1 MSGPVI
7 PILDLRTSPYSVDP
21 KIVSFDGNPA
31 DRLVDVHGR
40 PLRDLRISVTDRCNF
55 RCQYCMPKE
64 VFDRNYKFLSQSE
77 VLTFEEIVR
86 LAKIF
91 VMHGVRKIRLTGG
104 EPLLRKDVEVLVAEL
119 SKLRASGGE
128 AIDLALTTNGSLLAR
143 KAAALKEA
151 GLKRITVSLDALDN
165 ATFSAMNDVGF
176 PVERVLE
183 GIDVARSVGFSPIK
197 VNMVVKK
204 GTNDDQIVPMAQHFR
219 STGVLLR
226 FIEYMDVGASNG
238 WKMGQVLSSRDVLAV
253 LRRHWNLV
261 PIGAGR
267 EGAETAERWYYQD
280 GAGEI
285 GLISSVTAAFCGDC
299 TRARLS
305 TDGQLYLCLFAGKGY
320 DIRSLLRGQHKQSDQ
335 LLAQVIAGIWNG
347 RGDRYSE
354 LRGHRPPLPNEMNK
368 RVEMHYIGG

>member
-21 KIVSFDGNPA
+21 KIVSFDRRPA

-40 PLRDLRISVTDRCNF
+40 LLRDLRISVTDRCNF

-119 SKLRASGGE
+119 SKLRAPGGE

-143 KAAALKEA
+143 KAAALREA

-285 GLISSVTAAFCGDC
+285 GFISSVTAAFCGDC

-305 TDGQLYLCLFAGKGY
+305 TDGQLYLCLFAGRGY

-335 LLAQVIAGIWNG
+335 LLAQVIAGIWSG